1 MSNRRK
7 LRNPEVLEFRVVD
20 SLAAALSN
28 PAGFHC
34 PDCDSELSAP
44 VVLTDSHARIEIHHD
59 DTCPWLNA
67 RTTR

>member
-28 PAGFHC
+28 PAGFRC

-44 VVLTDSHARIEIHHD
+44 VVLTDCHARIEIHHD